1 MEQHRRAMS
10 ASRERESQIRWKKNT
25 LCLLHPFVPFFSG
38 YLEQT
43 ILDILFTSL
52 LLNLE
57 TNYEICWY
65 TVLFFRES
73 IAREIG
79 QSEGKGGDS

>member
-1 MEQHRRAMS
+1 MQAES
-10 ASRERESQIRWKKNT
+10 ARVRLGEKI
-25 LCLLHPFVPFFSG
+25 LLHPFVPFFSG

-43 ILDILFTSL
+43 ILDILVTSV

-57 TNYEICWY
+57 TCYKTCWY
-65 TVLFFRES
+65 TIILFRES